1 MIATDEK
8 VEAFKQRWLGSEASE
23 RSNSQLFLT
32 ELTDLM
38 GVPHP
43 GAARNDA
50 RLDRYVFERRVR
62 LAHPGGDRAGFIDL
76 FKQGCFVLESK
87 QGANE
92 HKKGGFAKR
101 DTPTWENEMEKARG
115 QAMGYAQTLDEI
127 PPFIIVCDVGHVFEV
142 HASFDGTAHWTAF
155 PAPPGNRIYLRDL
168 DHDKLALLKAIWTD
182 PLALDPSRHQAQ
194 VSRDVAET
202 LAALARSLEGAGH
215 RSEAVA
221 RFLMRCIFTMFA
233 EDVGLFPERRKL
245 FQEYLE
251 QYWVKDP
258 RGFPGGVQAFW
269 STMNTGGMLP
279 TGVALKQFN
288 GGLFTDPTGLPLTDW
303 EVAALLD
310 AAKHAW
316 SQVAPAIFGTL
327 LERALDPK
335 ERHRLGAHY
344 TPRAYVER
352 LVRPT
357 IEEPLRADWLV
368 AQADARRLREA
379 GKARDA
385 AKVLQQ
391 FHRQLCETR
400 VLDPA
405 CGSGNF
411 LYVALDLMKQLEAEV
426 REELWRLG
434 DQNELLEFDGTTVR
448 PSQFLGIEKKRW
460 AKEIAELV
468 LWIGYLRWHFRA
480 KGDRGEV
487 QVPEPVLENYENI
500 ECRDAV
506 LDWDGAPDI
515 HPARDDDGQ
524 PIARWDG
531 ETTKHDPVTGI
542 EVPDETATVVV
553 YEYPNARR
561 AEWPDADFVVGNPP
575 FIGGWR
581 MRSALGDGYVAAL
594 WKLHPDLPEK
604 ADYVTYWWDRA
615 AELVRT
621 GRARR
626 FGLITTNSITQVFQ
640 RRVLAKHIDREDAPL
655 RLVFAI
661 ADHPWVDEQA
671 AAAVRI
677 AMSVGT
683 LESSVAAVLGEV
695 VSEQTSPDAPPE
707 LSLVERVVPFI
718 GPTLTGR
725 VARPDLAG
733 ALQANQGIVSPGVQ
747 LYGSGFIVDGARA
760 DALGGPG
767 GPGHVIRPYVN
778 GSDLMRVS
786 RKVFVIDFCGLS
798 EDEARA
804 ENPDAF
810 QHVLLNVKPERDQNR
825 REAIR
830 TKWWRFGWERPGLR
844 DMLAQL
850 KRYIATP
857 ETAKHRVFV
866 FLDVAVLPDNMVTA
880 IASDDAFTLGVL
892 SSHIHVVWALAA
904 GGRLGVGNDPRYNKT
919 RCFDPFPFPDATE
932 AQRSRIRDLAERLD
946 AHRKRQ
952 LGAHPR
958 LTITNMY
965 NVLEKLRSSTELT
978 DRERVVHEQGLVS
991 LLRQLHD
998 QLDAAVADAYGW
1010 SPDLND
1016 EELLER
1022 VVALNGERLAEESS
1036 GLVRW
1041 LRPEFQAPKATK
1053 PTQVEVPGMAPAPTA
1068 TTPRKSGKWPK
1079 AFPERVALVRD
1090 VVLASASDATFSAG
1104 EVASHFKRA
1113 KTADIEAILDTF
1125 VALGRLVAFSDP
1137 DGHRRWA
1144 RPTRVA

>member
-1 MIATDEK
+1 MVVTSEEI
-8 VEAFKQRWLGSEASE
+8 EAFKQRWLGSEASE

-215 RSEAVA
+215 SSEAVA

-233 EDVGLFPERRKL
+233 EDVGLFPEKRKL

-288 GGLFTDPTGLPLTDW
+288 GGLFADPTGLPLTDW

-310 AAKHAW
+310 AAKHDW
-316 SQVAPAIFGTL
+316 SQVEPAIFGTL

-379 GKARDA
+379 DKVRDA

-391 FHRQLCETR
+391 FHRRLCETR

-500 ECRDAV
+500 QCRDAV
-506 LDWDGAPDI
+506 LDWDGAPEAQI
-515 HPARDDDGQ
+515 ARDELGEPRYRWSGRAGFAADEDDQ
-524 PIARWDG
+524 M
-531 ETTKHDPVTGI
+531 VQ
-542 EVPDETATVVV
+542 VPL
-553 YEYPNARR
+553 YEYPNPRA
-561 AEWPDADFVVGNPP
+561 AEWPTADFIVGNPP
-575 FIGGWR
+575 FVGTRR
-581 MRSALGDGYVAAL
+581 MRVVLGDGYVEALAATSPEV
-594 WKLHPDLPEK
+594 PDN
-604 ADYVTYWWDRA
+604 ADYVMYWWDQAAARVRSGKARA
-615 AELVRT
+615 
-621 GRARR
+621 
-626 FGLITTNSITQVFQ
+626 FGLITTNSITQTFNRALV
-640 RRVLAKHIDREDAPL
+640 KHHLEADPPL
-655 RLVFAI
+655 SIAFAI
-661 ADHPWVDEQA
+661 PDHPWVDSEDG
-671 AAAVRI
+671 AAVRV
-677 AMSVGT
+677 AMTMGVRGPSLGRLHRVVETAAEDGDGDENTLAEPLVG
-683 LESSVAAVLGEV
+683 V
-695 VSEQTSPDAPPE
+695 VSQDLRVGASPAAAMP
-707 LSLVERVVPFI
+707 
-718 GPTLTGR
+718 
-725 VARPDLAG
+725 
-733 ALQANQGIVSPGVQ
+733 LQANGRIAYWGVKFYGQGFKITEERAHELAAADRSQ
-747 LYGSGFIVDGARA
+747 LARPFV
-760 DALGGPG
+760 GGRDLTK
-767 GPGHVIRPYVN
+767 RPR
-778 GSDLMRVS
+778 GLW
-786 RKVFVIDFCGLS
+786 VIDCDGIAS
-798 EDEARA
+798 EDELR
-804 ENPDAF
+804 NGHPSF
-810 QHVLLNVKPERDQNR
+810 YQHLLLEVKPERIKNPRAFKAERWWIHGENQPGM
-825 REAIR
+825 R
-830 TKWWRFGWERPGLR
+830 TAVRGLR
-844 DMLAQL
+844 
-850 KRYIATP
+850 RHIVTV
-857 ETAKHRVFV
+857 ETASHRVFTFIEEPTLAEGGLCV
-866 FLDVAVLPDNMVTA
+866 
-880 IASDDAFTLGVL
+880 IALEDAFALGIL
-892 SSHIHVVWALAA
+892 SSRIHTVWALAA
-904 GGRLGVGNDPRYNKT
+904 GGTLEDRPRYNKT
-919 RCFDPFPFPDATE
+919 RCFDPFPFPGDAE
-932 AQRSRIRDLAERLD
+932 AQKSRIRELANRLD

-952 LGAHPR
+952 LAAHPR

-965 NVLEKLRSSTELT
+965 NVLEKLRAGAELT
-978 DRERVVHEQGLVS
+978 DRDQVVHEHGLVS
-991 LLRQLHD
+991 VLRQLHD
-998 QLDAAVADAYGW
+998 ELDVAVSDAYGW
-1010 SPDLND
+1010 APNLDD
-1016 EELLER
+1016 EEILER
-1022 VVALNGERLAEESS
+1022 VVALNAERLGEESS
-1036 GLVRW
+1036 GTVRW
-1041 LRPEFQAPKATK
+1041 LRPDFQAPKTAK
-1053 PTQVEVPGMAPAPTA
+1053 PTQVEMPGTVPQSPAPA
-1068 TTPRKSGKWPK
+1068 RKSSKWPK
-1079 AFPERVALVRD
+1079 AFPERVVLVRD
-1090 VVLASASDATFSAG
+1090 VVLASANDATFSAA

-1113 KTADIEAILDTF
+1113 KASDIEAILDAF

-1137 DGHRRWA
+1137 DGQRRWA
-1144 RPTRVA
+1144 RPSRVA